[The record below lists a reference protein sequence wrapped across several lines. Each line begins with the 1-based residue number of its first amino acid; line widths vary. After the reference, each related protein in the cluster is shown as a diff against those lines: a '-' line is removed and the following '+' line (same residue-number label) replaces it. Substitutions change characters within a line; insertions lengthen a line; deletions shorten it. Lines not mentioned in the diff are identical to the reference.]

1 MYSSKFLKYLIF
13 VAAILIIIALIGK
26 KAGWFGGN
34 EPIIVAVEKAQKRTI
49 YEIITANGKIQPV
62 KEVKISS
69 DVSGEIVELNIKEG
83 ESLQKGQVL
92 LKIKPDI
99 YISAKDRAIAAV
111 NTSKANLD
119 NALARQ
125 DQSEA
130 QFTRT
135 KLSYERNTK
144 LWGQRTISQADW
156 DASTAEYAMA
166 KADVEA
172 AKQNVKSAEFGVK
185 SAEASLK
192 EANERLIKTT
202 IYTPI
207 DGIVTK
213 LNIENGERIAGT
225 DLMAGTE
232 IMRVADLNKMEVKVD
247 VNENDIVRVKIGDT
261 AIIEVDAYLDQKF
274 KGLVT
279 DIANS
284 ATISGQ
290 TSADQV
296 TSFEVKIIL
305 LENSYKQLITKER
318 LYPFR
323 PGMTANV
330 DIQTQKKSNVLSIP
344 IEAVTTR
351 SDSLL
356 KKKDSEK
363 NTQLVSKKTN
373 QETSK
378 VSEIVFVRIKSYAR
392 LKKVKTGIQD
402 NNYIELTDGLNEND
416 EVIISP
422 FSAIS
427 RKLKDS
433 TLIKVVEKKD
443 LFSEK

>member
-1 MYSSKFLKYLIF
+1 MYSSKFLRYLIII
-13 VAAILIIIALIGK
+13 AAILIIIALIGK

-34 EPIIVAVEKAQKRTI
+34 KPLNVAIEKAQKRTI

-83 ESLQKGQVL
+83 DALEKGQLL

-99 YISAKDRAIAAV
+99 YISAQDRAIAAV
-111 NTSKANLD
+111 NTSKANLE

-135 KLSYERNTK
+135 KLSYERNKK
-144 LWGQRTISQADW
+144 LWEQRTISQADW
-156 DASTAEYAMA
+156 DASTAEYVMA

-213 LNIENGERIAGT
+213 LNIEKGERIAGT

-305 LENSYKQLITKER
+305 LENSYKQLITKEK

-330 DIQTQKKSNVLSIP
+330 DIQTQKKSSVLSIP
-344 IEAVTTR
+344 IEAVTAR

-356 KKKDSEK
+356 KKKETEK
-363 NTQLVSKKTN
+363 TAQKISKKTN
-373 QETSK
+373 PETSK
-378 VSEIVFVRIKSYAR
+378 ISEIVFIRNKSFAR

-402 NNYIELTDGLNEND
+402 NNYIEITDGINEND
-416 EVIISP
+416 EVIVSP

-433 TLIKVVEKKD
+433 TLIKIVDKKD